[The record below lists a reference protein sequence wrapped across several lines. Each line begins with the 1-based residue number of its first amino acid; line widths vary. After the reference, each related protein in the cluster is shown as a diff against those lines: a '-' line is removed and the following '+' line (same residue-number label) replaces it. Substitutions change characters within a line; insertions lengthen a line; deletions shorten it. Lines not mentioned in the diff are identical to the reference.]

1 MTSGLEA
8 AVLRTL
14 AWFMVVGYTPL
25 RQELILD
32 LDIGPG
38 WEGGLP
44 TKERTGQAILDLIAQ
59 GKIIHLHNR
68 LVLPGSEALFEEQAR
83 RERVFPRKWRR
94 IQKLVGWLRF
104 IPSIRFLAVCNT
116 TALGSARDM
125 ADIDLFLVV
134 REGTVWITRG
144 FLSLCAA
151 FVFRRPGQRRG
162 EQDAWCFSFFIDDSN
177 LDLQHFAL
185 PDGDPY
191 LRFWTRHLLP
201 ILDDGI
207 GKDLWN
213 AQRYSWSH
221 HPLADPWLSW
231 RKIAPRS
238 KPVPSWLKR
247 MDVVAMNVQKTL
259 GSKMLWQAA
268 ANTDSDVV
276 LDTHTFKTHMQDRRK
291 EFRMEYEALC
301 KKLDINA

>member
-8 AVLRTL
+8 AVLRTV

-25 RQELILD
+25 RQEVVLD
-32 LDIGPG
+32 LDVGSE
-38 WEGGLP
+38 WEGRLP
-44 TKERTGQAILDLIAQ
+44 TKEQTGQAISDLIAQ
-59 GKIIHLHNR
+59 GSIVHLHSR
-68 LVLPGSEALFEEQAR
+68 LVLPGSESLFEEQAR

-104 IPSIRFLAVCNT
+104 VPSIRFLAVCNT

-151 FVFRRPGQRRG
+151 FAFRRPGQRRG

-177 LDLQHFAL
+177 LDLERFAL
-185 PDGDPY
+185 PGEDPY
-191 LRFWTRHLLP
+191 LRFWIRHLLP

-207 GKDLWN
+207 GRRLWD
-213 AQRYSWSH
+213 AQRFAFSRN
-221 HPLADPWLSW
+221 PLAESWLSW
-231 RKIAPRS
+231 RKTASRS
-238 KPVPSWLKR
+238 KSVPSWLKR
-247 MDVVAMNVQKTL
+247 LDVVAMNIQKKL
-259 GSKMLWQAA
+259 GSKRLWQAA
-268 ANTDSDVV
+268 ANADSDVV